1 MKKLFRKEVAIGLI
15 AVISIAILVIGI
27 DFLKGVNVFKAT
39 NYYYA
44 TYTNVEGLAQ
54 SAPVSLNGYKVGQVR
69 DITYQY
75 ENPGHVL
82 VEISLNKELKVP
94 RGTRAVISTDLLGT
108 ASIQLDMPA
117 NTDFHSIGDTL
128 IAANASGLMDN
139 VQNELLPAVTSIF
152 PKIDTLLTSVNT
164 LVSDPAIL
172 TSVKR
177 LDAITANL
185 EASTRRLNSLLAT
198 LPSITQNV
206 NGITENLNLASA
218 DVAVLTSR
226 VKDVPIDTLVANIN
240 DVILNLKQLSDD
252 LGNKNSTLGKLMNDP
267 SLYNSINSSVGS
279 LDSLLVD
286 IKKNP
291 KRYISIKLL

>member
-1 MKKLFRKEVAIGLI
+1 MKNLFRKEVVIGLI
-15 AVISIAILVIGI
+15 VIISIAILVVGI
-27 DFLKGVNVFKAT
+27 DFLKGVNVFKAS

-44 TYTNVEGLAQ
+44 TYSNVEGLSQ
-54 SAPVSLNGYKVGQVR
+54 SAPVMLNGYKVGQVR
-69 DITYQY
+69 DITYLY

-82 VEISLNKELKVP
+82 VEISVNKDLHLP
-94 RGTRAVISTDLLGT
+94 RGTKAVIVTDLLGT
-108 ASIQLDMPA
+108 ANIQLDMA
-117 NTDFHSIGDTL
+117 SGTDFHTIGDTL
-128 IAANASGLMDN
+128 IATNAVGLMQN
-139 VQNELLPAVTSIF
+139 VQEQIMPAVSAIF

-172 TSVKR
+172 ASVKR

-185 EASTRRLNSLLAT
+185 EASTRRLNALMAT
-198 LPSITQNV
+198 LPPITKNV
-206 NGITENLNLASA
+206 TDISENLNLASA
-218 DVAVLTSR
+218 DMAAFTSR
-226 VKDVPIDTLVANIN
+226 VKELPVDSLVANIN
-240 DVILNLKQLSDD
+240 DVTANLRQLTED

-267 SLYNSINSSVGS
+267 ALYNSLNSSVSS